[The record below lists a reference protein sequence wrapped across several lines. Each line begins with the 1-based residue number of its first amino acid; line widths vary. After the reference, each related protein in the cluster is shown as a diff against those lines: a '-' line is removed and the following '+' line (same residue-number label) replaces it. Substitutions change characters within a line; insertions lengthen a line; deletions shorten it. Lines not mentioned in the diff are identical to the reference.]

1 MKTFRK
7 KYIVYLFSL
16 LFTWYYGSVM
26 LFTHIHIKDGVAI
39 KHSHP
44 FKNIE
49 HHHKTLSEII
59 FLQTL
64 STINAEDSQNGSPD
78 IQCFLNLLTRIVEK
92 NDSHPY
98 LFFLTSNNLR
108 APPYTL

>member
-1 MKTFRK
+1 MKSYRK

-16 LFTWYYGSVM
+16 LFMWYYGSVVI
-26 LFTHIHIKDGVAI
+26 FTHIHIKDGVAI
-39 KHSHP
+39 RHSHP

-64 STINAEDSQNGSPD
+64 STINAEDDLNGNPD

-92 NDSHPY
+92 NNAQPY
-98 LFFLTSNNLR
+98 MFFLTSNNLR